1 MATNKVLFIS
11 VDYLKDNTPINRN
24 VDSEILEPCILKAQ
38 NIHIEA
44 ILGTKLYEYVV
55 TNIASLSVND
65 KKLMDDYIQPALV
78 EWSFY
83 RSLPYINYRFTNK
96 SISTSNSDNSDAVDL
111 NELHY
116 VREDVKNAA
125 EYLSERATLFLK
137 DNTDIYPLY
146 LENGDKC
153 ADIHPNKTNYNSG
166 IVFD

>member
-44 ILGTKLYEYVV
+44 ILGTKLYTYLVN
-55 TNIASLSVND
+55 NIATLSTEY
-65 KKLMDDYIQPALV
+65 KTLMDDHIQGALV
-78 EWSFY
+78 QWATYE
-83 RSLPYINYRFTNK
+83 SLPFINYRLTNK
-96 SISTSNSDNSDAVDL
+96 AISTSNSDNSDPVEL

-116 VREDVKNAA
+116 LRTSVKDSA
-125 EYLSERATLFLK
+125 EYLSERVTKFLK

-146 LENGDKC
+146 LENGDSC
-153 ADIHPNKTNYNSG
+153 ADIFPNKTNYNSG

>member
-11 VDYLKDNTPINRN
+11 VDYLKDNTPINKN

-44 ILGTKLYEYVV
+44 VLGTKLYNEIIS
-55 TNIASLSVND
+55 TIGSLSTVN
-65 KKLMDDYIQPALV
+65 KTLIDDYIQPALV

-83 RSLPYINYRFTNK
+83 RALPYINYRFTNK
-96 SISTSNSDNSDAVDL
+96 AISTSNSDNSDAVDL

-125 EYLSERATLFLK
+125 EYLSERVTKFLK

-146 LENGDKC
+146 LENGDSC